1 MAEVTKTRA
10 VVGQALQEANVNF
23 TNNTEFYINSDLL
36 AKTGQELLN
45 NGVMTNN
52 FLNLL
57 VNKIGVTLVNQK
69 MYKNP
74 FGIFKKGEMPLGVAV
89 EDIFVNPVSAKNFV
103 SGFNNEFTNT
113 ASNVVNYGGLDPF
126 SVEQS
131 DVKVVYYPLNARVYF
146 KVTIKFVEVQQAFTD
161 WSKMDNL
168 VNALVKNLSKSVEIW
183 EFEQTK
189 QLLGTNFEFDTP
201 TSKSVKVPSQN
212 EIDWASEF
220 AIKCRNIGLA
230 MRQPSTEFNNWK
242 DWSIANNLTGVNA
255 NPVKTYTDVSD
266 LHLICLTS
274 VVANIDINV
283 LATSFNIDKA
293 EFLGNVMDMV
303 NFGEYLDENGQQV
316 IEQYPENP
324 EVGKKYHTTGY
335 NGVYDYADDSG
346 KRHHVELFGYIIDEH
361 FIQIWETYNA
371 VTNIENPVSLY
382 RNYFKHLWEVFA
394 LCPFA
399 NAVALYSDDIVE

>member
-126 SVEQS
+126 TIEQS

-242 DWSIANNLTGVNA
+242 DWAIANNLTGVNA

-266 LHLICLTS
+266 LHLICLTN

-335 NGVYDYADDSG
+335 NGVYDYVDDDG